1 MDKAKLKKI
10 ATTGLKVLKNAVD
23 IASKFF
29 PPVGVIGSLID
40 AVLGVFEKTQSITDV
55 QKHFQVI
62 SQGLDELSQQNQ
74 KVMED
79 IGKATTDRQFK
90 DVRFSLNY
98 QFKKYKEMI
107 DAPPE
112 EVEKRTQEFVE
123 CYEEAQGRQH
133 LYTLYESVI
142 GVSKVFS
149 QPILQVYQQHSGTDR
164 ETMINL
170 SQELFSLFSIGCITM
185 MAHGVII
192 KDDVEGR
199 AKEWEEKMVEVT
211 SAIEKA
217 VGEFK

>member
-1 MDKAKLKKI
+1 MAPGKLKKI
-10 ATTGLKVLKNAVD
+10 ATIGLKVLKVSVD

-29 PPVGVIGSLID
+29 PPVGVASSVIGMVLDVVEKKNSMEDLQKGFDLID
-40 AVLGVFEKTQSITDV
+40 KGFHEVSK
-55 QKHFQVI
+55 
-62 SQGLDELSQQNQ
+62 QNRRI
-74 KVMED
+74 MED
-79 IGKATTDRQFK
+79 IGKATTDSQFADTWYCLNRQFE
-90 DVRFSLNY
+90 
-98 QFKKYKEMI
+98 KYKEMI
-107 DAPPE
+107 NAPPE
-112 EVEKRTQEFVE
+112 EVEKRSQEFVE
-123 CYEEAQGRQH
+123 FYENVKGRQH

-192 KDDVEGR
+192 GDDVEGR